1 MTQPAANEVF
11 EFARVRE
18 ATITDIRRIH
28 VLAQE
33 LLEMSVYAGIK
44 MDDTKF
50 RRTCASLIGSKTG
63 AVFVVVDDEGEVQGF
78 LMGMIDEL
86 FFSKA
91 RFATDLATYV
101 RKEYR
106 HLAPFMVK
114 RFAKWAFSKTGVKE
128 ITLGISSGMDT
139 VDRAGRMYRAIGFKP
154 AGGVYVMQA
163 GG

>member
-1 MTQPAANEVF
+1 MQPALQSV

-33 LLEMSVYAGIK
+33 LLEMSVYSGIK

-50 RRTCASLIGSKTG
+50 KRTCASLIGSRNG
-63 AVFVVVDDEGEVQGF
+63 AVFVVADDEGEVQGF
-78 LMGMIDEL
+78 LMGVIDDL
-86 FFSKA
+86 FFSRS

-114 RFAKWAFSKTGVKE
+114 RFSKWAFSKAGVE
-128 ITLGISSGMDT
+128 EVTLGISSGMDT

-154 AGGVYVMQA
+154 AGGVYVMRA